1 MQQLLGGANPIVAV
15 HFFDNDRKLVVV
27 GESGGLHVW
36 DLKQAARLAT
46 LSGSE
51 GAIAAAGISPDRSA
65 VAAVDDA
72 GTLRTWPLDRE
83 QWQSDQGGGL
93 VPNVDFGQTYRV
105 RFTRDRR
112 ALLVTSFYSPCTV
125 RRAASRFETPEVID
139 VGADLSCFW
148 ADMSLDGRTLA
159 AGFWDRGTNA
169 APLLLIDTAAGKA
182 STLRGH
188 KGRVVRGRYSPDG
201 TMLAT
206 GGAEGEIVLW
216 NAATLKRH
224 DWGRL
229 KEHRAPITELEFSPQ
244 GDMLATAADDHTFKI
259 WDLPADRIQHAKPLA
274 SRFTVTDLAEPA
286 LCLRFSPD
294 GTKLLVCY
302 GKAELWDIATRK
314 RLLTVP
320 GISGDFSPD
329 GERFATGAGDPE
341 VASQIR
347 VWETSSGRELLR
359 FEGGDSASLASLT
372 YSPDGNYIVA
382 ADVAGNLRTW
392 DAHSGEL
399 LDHGPIVEE
408 SDIGADDS
416 ATEPEWQIMTNSLGM
431 QFVPI
436 EPGEYFMGSPTSEA
450 QRKDDEL
457 RHRVKVTRP
466 FYLGRFEVTQ
476 DEYALV
482 TGKTPS
488 HFSPAGERQEVVG
501 LDTGDMPVERVTWN
515 DAVDFCRRLSALP
528 EERAASRTYR
538 LPTEAEWEYACRA
551 GTTTAFNVG
560 DTLSPAQA
568 NFDATRPYGDVEPGV
583 SLKRTRTVGLYSP
596 NAWGLYDMHGNVWE
610 WCQDGQRTYRSG
622 TAVDPVGPTP
632 DNKRSLRGSGFFLAA
647 FEGRSSRRQ
656 TESVT
661 WQAPNLGFRVVC
673 EIKE

>member
-1 MQQLLGGANPIVAV
+1 
-15 HFFDNDRKLVVV
+15 
-27 GESGGLHVW
+27 
-36 DLKQAARLAT
+36 
-46 LSGSE
+46 
-51 GAIAAAGISPDRSA
+51 
-65 VAAVDDA
+65 
-72 GTLRTWPLDRE
+72 
-83 QWQSDQGGGL
+83 
-93 VPNVDFGQTYRV
+93 
-105 RFTRDRR
+105 
-112 ALLVTSFYSPCTV
+112 
-125 RRAASRFETPEVID
+125 
-139 VGADLSCFW
+139 
-148 ADMSLDGRTLA
+148 
-159 AGFWDRGTNA
+159 
-169 APLLLIDTAAGKA
+169 
-182 STLRGH
+182 
-188 KGRVVRGRYSPDG
+188 
-201 TMLAT
+201 
-206 GGAEGEIVLW
+206 
-216 NAATLKRH
+216 
-224 DWGRL
+224 
-229 KEHRAPITELEFSPQ
+229 
-244 GDMLATAADDHTFKI
+244 
-259 WDLPADRIQHAKPLA
+259 
-274 SRFTVTDLAEPA
+274 
-286 LCLRFSPD
+286 
-294 GTKLLVCY
+294 VCY

-416 ATEPEWQIMTNSLGM
+416 APEPEWPVMTNSLGM

-457 RHRVKVTRP
+457 RHRVKITRP
-466 FYLGRFEVTQ
+466 YYLGRFEVTQ

-632 DNKRSLRGSGFFLAA
+632 DDKRSLRGSGFFLAA
-647 FEGRSSRRQ
+647 FEGRSGRRQ